1 MTRRPTRRL
10 SRGPS
15 RPAGIRRRP
24 VLAASLAA
32 AGLAA
37 AGPGR
42 APAQD
47 GPLMVDVELV
57 LAADGSGSIDDDEL
71 RAQREGYAAAITS
84 DRVLSVILGGF
95 NGRIAIAYVEW
106 GGASSQHTI
115 VDWTLVDGPE
125 AAGRF
130 AEALV
135 ATPRA
140 AFGWNSISNALDYS
154 RRLVAANAYEGFRKV
169 VDVSA
174 DSGQRGGRPL
184 PEVRAELLA
193 DGFTINALSL
203 DFRGRGLGGPGG
215 VPLAETFRRTLIGGP
230 GAFVLPVTE
239 ESQLTEAIIEK
250 LVLEIAGR
258 PAAPPALGPL
268 PA

>member
-1 MTRRPTRRL
+1 MSTPV
-10 SRGPS
+10 S
-15 RPAGIRRRP
+15 RRP
-24 VLAASLAA
+24 VLAGALAA
-32 AGLAA
+32 GALGGAGLVGLAS
-37 AGPGR
+37 GR
-42 APAQD
+42 AVAQD

-57 LAADGSGSIDDDEL
+57 LAADGSGSIDDEEL
-71 RAQREGYAAAITS
+71 RAQRHGYAAAITS
-84 DRVLSVILGGF
+84 ERVLSVILGGF
-95 NGRIAIAYVEW
+95 NARIAIAYVEW

-115 VDWTLVDGPE
+115 ADWTLIDGPE

-135 ATPRA
+135 AAPRA

-154 RRLVAANAYEGFRKV
+154 RRLVASNAYEGFRKV

-174 DSGQRGGRPL
+174 DSGQYGGRPL

-193 DGFTINALSL
+193 DGFTINALSI

-239 ESQLTEAIIEK
+239 EAQLAEAIIEK
-250 LVLEIAGR
+250 LVLEIAGL
-258 PAAPPALGPL
+258 PPAPPAL
-268 PA
+268 PAIA